1 MTSYQL
7 FANMLWLKFVH
18 PSVSAYSPM
27 DLMGLCFSDL
37 TPPSADNSLATTADE
52 NGGGRGDATA
62 DYKTAKRRH
71 RPSSRRRTALIFT

>member
-52 NGGGRGDATA
+52 NGGGMPPPII
-62 DYKTAKRRH
+62 RR
-71 RPSSRRRTALIFT
+71 PNVVTDPQAVGAQP